1 MPPKALQGLFK
12 KENGDQLKIVKHKVP
27 EVDVRVST
35 STDKK
40 MKVKKGE
47 GKTKLEK
54 QNEAQQ
60 FSETSDVE
68 NIKAIAKLFKVN
80 VNIDTLKEVLEE
92 MRLQIDSNTT
102 SIHSLNKEVSLKTS
116 EQNLGRYLER
126 MAQGVHNDVGDP
138 YHSFKLNDPS
148 FLQA

>member
-1 MPPKALQGLFK
+1 M
-12 KENGDQLKIVKHKVP
+12 
-27 EVDVRVST
+27 

-60 FSETSDVE
+60 FSEASDVE

-92 MRLQIDSNTT
+92 MRLQIDLNTT
-102 SIHSLNKEVSLKTS
+102 NIHSLDKELSLKAS
-116 EQNLGRYLER
+116 E
-126 MAQGVHNDVGDP
+126 
-138 YHSFKLNDPS
+138 
-148 FLQA
+148 